1 MAVQV
6 SDMSNINCK
15 LVTIIT
21 EAIIET
27 ELCADLEE
35 LGASGYTVT
44 NARGSGSRGIRNAG
58 WSVSS
63 NIRVEVV
70 CSEALAASIAK
81 YVSDKYYD
89 NYAMIQFQSD
99 IKVIRSGKFS

>member
-1 MAVQV
+1 
-6 SDMSNINCK
+6 MSNVNCK

-21 EAIIET
+21 EAIIEP
-27 ELCADLEE
+27 ELCEDLKK

-63 NIRVEVV
+63 NIRLEVV
-70 CSEALAASIAK
+70 CSEALADSIAK
-81 YVSDKYYD
+81 HLHDKYYE
-89 NYAMIQFQSD
+89 NYAMIQFESD
-99 IKVIRSGKFS
+99 IKVVRSQKFS